1 MADGSCAIKGALC
14 RNNNSNSATR
24 LALLTNESERILRNG
39 LDDGHASH
47 GRARAAL
54 WLHKLLELIANEPE
68 PATLPEA
75 LASVDQQGAE
85 HQDWLVDVAA
95 IVAVLL
101 GWLTQQ
107 R

>member
-1 MADGSCAIKGALC
+1 MELKEYSSEVDVEFVRKSVRAIGRCAIKL
-14 RNNNSNSATR
+14 
-24 LALLTNESERILRNG
+24 E
-39 LDDGHASH
+39 
-47 GRARAAL
+47 RAAERCI
-54 WLHKLLELIANEPE
+54 HKLLELIANEPE